1 MGRESL
7 LKSTQKKSQKSK
19 KTDNTRE
26 VEKKKAFLDG
36 VQTFP
41 GSIKVNLKNL
51 GLPQST
57 YYGWQKRYKAK
68 GLEGLDSGAP
78 VSDKVWQRF
87 TELKKKQGKAVQ
99 AEGELNLEEKR
110 TMTSQTDK
118 DKMKELLFRKFDEE
132 PAKGG
137 VTPEAGEA
145 PGGKDSSAAASC
157 SSPPEEPM
165 DKTLKYAIG
174 AFACV
179 LAILLMA
186 SFSNSSKFY
195 FKQGKQTVALWQGR
209 FAPMG
214 EKLVASF
221 SDPKIIEGLPRQE
234 SYSKKQAYGVL
245 FNHLVEQA
253 EDILN
258 TGQTPDLK
266 TVRIYL
272 ANASK
277 YAMSSSDRQAIQ
289 LRLKS
294 INFLVLSGKA
304 DLALAKGDMADFEA
318 AKKFLA
324 EAIPYASTGVQKE
337 TITKR
342 LAAIEYAMATN
353 KISKG
358 EKQLANLYREALTRH
373 LQKAKQYSPEKSE
386 EIDQEIA
393 KIKTWL
399 DEFDKRHV
407 GR

>member
-1 MGRESL
+1 
-7 LKSTQKKSQKSK
+7 
-19 KTDNTRE
+19 
-26 VEKKKAFLDG
+26 
-36 VQTFP
+36 
-41 GSIKVNLKNL
+41 
-51 GLPQST
+51 
-57 YYGWQKRYKAK
+57 
-68 GLEGLDSGAP
+68 
-78 VSDKVWQRF
+78 VWQRF
-87 TELKKKQGKAVQ
+87 TKQKKEQGEVVR
-99 AEGELNLEEKR
+99 AEGELNVEEKR
-110 TMTSQTDK
+110 TMTSQIDNDK
-118 DKMKELLFRKFDEE
+118 TKQLLFRKFDEE

-137 VTPEAGEA
+137 VKPEAGDTPEGSA
-145 PGGKDSSAAASC
+145 FSATGSS

-165 DKTLKYAIG
+165 DKTVRYAIG

-195 FKQGKQTVALWQGR
+195 FKQGKQTVDLWQGR

-221 SDPKIIEGLPRQE
+221 SDPNIGKGLPQQD
-234 SYSKKQAYGVL
+234 SYSKRQAYGVL
-245 FNHLVEQA
+245 FEHLVQQA
-253 EDILN
+253 DDILN

-266 TVRIYL
+266 TVRTYL
-272 ANASK
+272 ASASK
-277 YAMSSSDRQAIQ
+277 YARSSTDRRAIQ
-289 LRLKS
+289 LRLNS
-294 INFLVLSGKA
+294 INFLILSGKA
-304 DLALAKGDMADFEA
+304 DLALAKGGMADFEA

-324 EAIPYASTGVQKE
+324 EAMPYASTDVQKE
-337 TITKR
+337 TVTKR

-373 LQKAKQYSPEKSE
+373 LQKAKQYSPEKAE

-393 KIKTWL
+393 KIRSWL